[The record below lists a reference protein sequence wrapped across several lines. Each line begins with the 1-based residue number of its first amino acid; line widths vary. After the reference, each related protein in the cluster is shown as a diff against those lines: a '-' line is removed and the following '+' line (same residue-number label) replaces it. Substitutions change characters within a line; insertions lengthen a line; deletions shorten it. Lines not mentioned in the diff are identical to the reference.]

1 MVADGGLTEI
11 EPDSAGNSPASVR
24 SSVDLPAP
32 FTPTRPTTSPGAT
45 TRSRSE
51 KRIRAPWPAASPR
64 ATRVALTGTGS
75 QGRRTDFR
83 PGSVVDEMALVV
95 VVRAVVL
102 ILVGGVAHIALGRGV
117 AADQPRLEVVV
128 AAHRDP
134 PELADPVAG
143 PVLQLLG
150 QFAVHEQ
157 RARTGDRGE
166 PAGQVDH
173 RGEDVAQPGQHRTVG
188 RPHPQ
193 RWPFGGIPDDGQL
206 QPYLGS
212 VDRAPG
218 GEQHAVADRLH
229 HPAVVAGDD
238 LCRDAL

>member
-24 SSVDLPAP
+24 SNVDLPAP

-83 PGSVVDEMALVV
+83 PGSALDHMVV
-95 VVRAVVL
+95 VVAVVRVVVVV
-102 ILVGGVAHIALGRGV
+102 LVGGVTHIALDRGV
-117 AADQPRLEVVV
+117 AADQPRLQVVV

-134 PELADPVAG
+134 PQLADPVAG
-143 PVLQLLG
+143 PALQLLG
-150 QFAVHEQ
+150 
-157 RARTGDRGE
+157 
-166 PAGQVDH
+166 
-173 RGEDVAQPGQHRTVG
+173 
-188 RPHPQ
+188 
-193 RWPFGGIPDDGQL
+193 
-206 QPYLGS
+206 
-212 VDRAPG
+212 
-218 GEQHAVADRLH
+218 
-229 HPAVVAGDD
+229 
-238 LCRDAL
+238 